1 VPYTLP
7 DDQLAEAVKL
17 LARAWR
23 SVTGATTPELH
34 AMVV

>member
-7 DDQLAEAVKL
+7 DEQLTEAIEL

-23 SVTGATTPELH
+23 SVTGATGPEPYAL
-34 AMVV
+34 VV